1 MSRSRSPRPRVRA
14 GLALALT
21 AALAVSACSSGGD
34 DGNGGD
40 GGDGSSATSLTVA
53 VGEPDHLNPGRQTV
67 AFDQAQSLFTPL
79 TAIDENGDLV
89 MAAAESVESSDATT
103 WTITIRSGWT
113 FHDGTPVT
121 AKNYVDAWNAVA
133 YGPNAWENNGQMAA
147 IAGYADLNP
156 AEGEPDTETMSGLAV
171 VDDTTFT
178 VTLTAADG
186 QFPYQLS
193 QAQTAFYPLPAA
205 ALTDPDAFDRMPIG
219 NGPFE
224 MTDAWEP
231 DEALTVKAYP
241 DYPGEKPTVEQI
253 TFQPYTDMTTAYT
266 DVQAGNADVLFLPA
280 DKYTVAASDFGD
292 RLHTF
297 DAPGIAYLGLPLSDP
312 RYADVRVRQAIS
324 MAIDRDAVDKA
335 VYGGLYEPA
344 TAWTPSIEAGTPEG
358 ICGAFCEYDPD
369 AAKAL
374 LAQAGGFEGTM
385 EVVYPGGVGL
395 DTVYEAYANQL
406 RQNLGLADV
415 VASPSSDWASF
426 ASARTAGEMAG
437 PFFSRWGAL
446 YPSQQN
452 TLRAFFTTT
461 GGCAPCVQWK
471 DPATEAAIAAADGQV
486 DQAAAEAGYAAAQE
500 LIQAAFPAAPMFFET
515 YSYVT
520 SDKIA
525 ELPAANGSPI
535 LAQVGLS
542 S

>member
-1 MSRSRSPRPRVRA
+1 MSRSRRPRA
-14 GLALALT
+14 LLALALT
-21 AALAVSACSSGGD
+21 TALAVSACSAGDDDSGGP
-34 DGNGGD
+34 GG
-40 GGDGSSATSLTVA
+40 STASITVA
-53 VGEPDHLNPGRQTV
+53 VGTPDHLNPGRQTV
-67 AFDQAQSLFTPL
+67 AFDQAQALFTSL
-79 TAIDENGDLV
+79 TAVDEDGELV
-89 MAAAESVESSDATT
+89 MAAAESVESPDGTT
-103 WTITIRSGWT
+103 WTVRLKQGWT

-156 AEGEPDTETMSGLAV
+156 AEGEPVATTMSGLAV

-178 VTLTAADG
+178 VTLTAPDG

-193 QAQTAFYPLPAA
+193 QGQTGFYPLPDT
-205 ALTDPDAFDRMPIG
+205 ALADPDAFDARPVG
-219 NGPFE
+219 NGPFRA
-224 MTDAWEP
+224 TGAWEP
-231 DEALTVKAYP
+231 DQPLTLTAYP
-241 DYPGEKPTVEQI
+241 DYAGEEPTVDEI

-280 DKYTVAASDFGD
+280 DKYTAAAADFGD

-297 DAPGIAYLGLPLSDP
+297 DAPGISYLGLPLDDP

-324 MAIDRDAVDKA
+324 MAVDRDAVNRA

-344 TAWTPSIEAGTPEG
+344 TAWTPPAEAGTPEG
-358 ICGAFCEYDPD
+358 ICGRYCEFDPA

-374 LAQAGGFEGTM
+374 LAQAGGFSGTM

-415 VASPSSDWASF
+415 VARPSSDWASF
-426 ASARTAGEMAG
+426 ASARTAGEMTG

-461 GGCAPCVQWK
+461 GGCAPCVAWK
-471 DPATEAAIAAADGQV
+471 DPATEAAIAAADRQV
-486 DQAAAEAGYAAAQE
+486 DQAAAEQGYAAAQE
-500 LIQAAFPAAPMFFET
+500 LVQAAFPAAPMFFET

-520 SDKIA
+520 SEDVA
-525 ELPAANGSPI
+525 GLPAANGSPI
-535 LAQVGLS
+535 LSKVELVS
-542 S
+542 

>member
-1 MSRSRSPRPRVRA
+1 MSRSRRPRA
-14 GLALALT
+14 LFALALT
-21 AALAVSACSSGGD
+21 AALAVSACSSSGD
-34 DGNGGD
+34 DKGD
-40 GGDGSSATSLTVA
+40 AAGSGTSITVA

-67 AFDQAQSLFTPL
+67 AFDQAQALFTSL
-79 TAIDENGDLV
+79 TEIDEKGELV
-89 MAAAESVESSDATT
+89 MDAAESVESTDATT
-103 WTITIRSGWT
+103 WTIKIKSGWT
-113 FHDGTPVT
+113 FQDGTPVT
-121 AKNYVDAWNAVA
+121 AQNYVDAWNAVA
-133 YGPNAWENNGQMAA
+133 YGPNAWENNGEMAS

-156 AEGEPDTETMSGLAV
+156 TEGDPAAKTMSGLAV

-178 VTLTAADG
+178 VTLSAPDG

-193 QAQTAFYPLPAA
+193 QAQTGFYPLPAS
-205 ALTDPDAFDRMPIG
+205 ALTDPDAFDEMPIG
-219 NGPFE
+219 NGPFK

-231 DEALTVKAYP
+231 DKALTLTAYA
-241 DYPGEKPTVEQI
+241 DYAGEKPTVDQI
-253 TFQPYTDMTTAYT
+253 TFQPYTDMSTAYT

-280 DKYTVAASDFGD
+280 DKYSVAASDFGD
-292 RLHTF
+292 DLHTF
-297 DAPGIAYLGLPLSDP
+297 DAPGIAYLGLPLNDP
-312 RYADVRVRQAIS
+312 RYADIRVRQAIS
-324 MAIDRDAVDKA
+324 MAIDRDAVNKA

-358 ICGAFCEYDPD
+358 ICGDYCSYDPD

-374 LAQAGGFEGTM
+374 LAEAGGFSGTM
-385 EVVYPGGVGL
+385 EIVYPGGVGL

-406 RQNLGLADV
+406 RQNLGIADV

-426 ASARTAGEMAG
+426 ASARTAGQMAG

-486 DQAAAEAGYAAAQE
+486 DQSAAEQGYADAQT

-525 ELPAANGSPI
+525 DLPAANGSPI
-535 LAQVGLS
+535 LSQVGLS